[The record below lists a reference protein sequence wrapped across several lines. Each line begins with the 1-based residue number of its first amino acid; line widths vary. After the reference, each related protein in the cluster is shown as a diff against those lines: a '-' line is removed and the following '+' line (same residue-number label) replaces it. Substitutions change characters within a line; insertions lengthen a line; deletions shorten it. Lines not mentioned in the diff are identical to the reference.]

1 MGWGG
6 MESIGHLRSFF
17 SQNIHYLALSKLGLI
32 NQNSKGAE
40 SKGAHGEWVVIL
52 KQFPQIKDFRF
63 GPTLTLSSKAGQNYY
78 EIWECSFHL

>member
-1 MGWGG
+1 

-17 SQNIHYLALSKLGLI
+17 SKYSLPGPKLGLI
-32 NQNSKGAE
+32 NE
-40 SKGAHGEWVVIL
+40 SKGAHGEWVVML
-52 KQFPQIKDFRF
+52 KQLPQIKDFRF